1 VTVSFRGIN
10 EEQQESQGFT
20 LVAFGLALLFMFV
33 LLVTQFNS
41 FYQSALILFSVVLST
56 TGVFCLLVT
65 GNPFS
70 SLLSG
75 IGIVALAGIV
85 VNNNIV
91 LIDTFNQL
99 RREQPG
105 ADLVSL
111 VVQAGTIRL
120 RPVVLTTLTTV
131 FGLMPLALNFSV
143 DLIARN
149 VTYGGALSSLWVP
162 LSQAIVWGLSFAS
175 MLTLVVTPAMLT
187 LPSAMRA
194 RFSSFKRRV
203 TAIAGRPV
211 NT

>member
-1 VTVSFRGIN
+1 
-10 EEQQESQGFT
+10 
-20 LVAFGLALLFMFV
+20 
-33 LLVTQFNS
+33 
-41 FYQSALILFSVVLST
+41 
-56 TGVFCLLVT
+56 
-65 GNPFS
+65 
-70 SLLSG
+70 LLSG

-99 RREQPG
+99 RREQPS

-194 RFSSFKRRV
+194 RFLSLKRRV
-203 TAIAGRPV
+203 TSIAVRPV

>member
-1 VTVSFRGIN
+1 
-10 EEQQESQGFT
+10 
-20 LVAFGLALLFMFV
+20 
-33 LLVTQFNS
+33 
-41 FYQSALILFSVVLST
+41 
-56 TGVFCLLVT
+56 
-65 GNPFS
+65 
-70 SLLSG
+70 
-75 IGIVALAGIV
+75 
-85 VNNNIV
+85 
-91 LIDTFNQL
+91 
-99 RREQPG
+99 
-105 ADLVSL
+105 VSL

-194 RFSSFKRRV
+194 RFLSLKRRV
-203 TAIAGRPV
+203 TSIAVRPV

>member
-1 VTVSFRGIN
+1 
-10 EEQQESQGFT
+10 
-20 LVAFGLALLFMFV
+20 
-33 LLVTQFNS
+33 
-41 FYQSALILFSVVLST
+41 
-56 TGVFCLLVT
+56 
-65 GNPFS
+65 
-70 SLLSG
+70 
-75 IGIVALAGIV
+75 

-194 RFSSFKRRV
+194 RFLSLKRRV
-203 TAIAGRPV
+203 TSIAVRPV